1 MGRNDIDW
9 FSLCLEGFTIASLGI
24 LHVGFL
30 CCLSGKDKRLRYF
43 AGYLFLLTVLQIV
56 FSNGTWGEI
65 IPIGAELAALF
76 FVSLAMGNSRSASL
90 TASVLAVYVSQLSFG
105 MANSMEAMMIPP
117 ALRGWRLYVLV
128 SLAAWISV
136 FLCAGCYWLVL
147 RFLSLKEGTF
157 APYAWI
163 LLMSGLFFFSAE
175 LYIIQ
180 TSYTYLPI
188 KQEPAKHMVLL
199 MLQVMGMG
207 ALIGTL
213 YAYEHAC
220 RSFRIQAELDSLEQ
234 AAQAQKTYVAEARA
248 RYEKTRSFR
257 HDVRNHFLV
266 LDGLL
271 GSGRIQEAKEYLKKL
286 ETTAAALSFPCQT
299 GNPAVDVLL
308 GEKLELAGMKG
319 IKWDISAILP
329 KDCGIDDFDWC
340 VIFANGLDNAIAACE
355 NLAGE
360 KRICIRGEGQGDFYR
375 LEFGNTC
382 SFGPISPAGTGLFN
396 VKAAAEK
403 YRGVMMTEKTE
414 NWFSLNVL
422 LNLV

>member
-1 MGRNDIDW
+1 
-9 FSLCLEGFTIASLGI
+9 
-24 LHVGFL
+24 
-30 CCLSGKDKRLRYF
+30 
-43 AGYLFLLTVLQIV
+43 
-56 FSNGTWGEI
+56 
-65 IPIGAELAALF
+65 
-76 FVSLAMGNSRSASL
+76 
-90 TASVLAVYVSQLSFG
+90 
-105 MANSMEAMMIPP
+105 
-117 ALRGWRLYVLV
+117 
-128 SLAAWISV
+128 
-136 FLCAGCYWLVL
+136 
-147 RFLSLKEGTF
+147 
-157 APYAWI
+157 
-163 LLMSGLFFFSAE
+163 
-175 LYIIQ
+175 
-180 TSYTYLPI
+180 
-188 KQEPAKHMVLL
+188 MVLL

-319 IKWDISAILP
+319 IKWEISAILP

-403 YRGVMMTEKTE
+403 YQGVMMTEKTE